1 MRPRWCLAQQFVPF
15 WCIVGK
21 YHNLFIHSPIDGHL
35 DHFQVEILMNKA
47 TANIL

>member
-21 YHNLFIHSPIDGHL
+21 DHNLFVDSPSDGHL
-35 DHFQVEILMNKA
+35 EHLQVEVLRNKA
-47 TANIL
+47 TAHTL